1 MNKRSVLFAVVI
13 VSSLSL
19 CAEAVAQ
26 LYTQADKETL
36 STSEIVAAKNK
47 FQIAKTIC
55 YEKAIKVKVKNPVD
69 VKKAQTNL
77 YIVCMKSRNYN
88 VSELP
93 EPK

>member
-1 MNKRSVLFAVVI
+1 MNKRKI
-13 VSSLSL
+13 L
-19 CAEAVAQ
+19 CAVIASLILTPATAQ

-36 STSEIVAAKNK
+36 STSEINAAKNRY
-47 FQIAKTIC
+47 QTAKVIC
-55 YEKAIKVKVKNPVD
+55 YEKAQKVKVKNPVD

-77 YIVCMKSRNYN
+77 YIVCMKSKNYN

>member
-1 MNKRSVLFAVVI
+1 MNKCNILIIIA
-13 VSSLSL
+13 SSLILLSQ
-19 CAEAVAQ
+19 ATAQ

-36 STSEIVAAKNK
+36 STSEITAAKNRY
-47 FQIAKTIC
+47 QTAKIIC
-55 YEKAIKVKVKNPVD
+55 YEKAQKVRVKNPVD